1 MMYRHEIEECLER
14 AKQERRIYQRNG
26 KREEADHVSR
36 RIASLERLYKQA
48 RYAYR
53 TPLEESNAYQP
64 K

>member
-1 MMYRHEIEECLER
+1 MMYRHEIEDCLIR
-14 AKQERRIYQRNG
+14 AKRERDIYQRNG

-53 TPLEESNAYQP
+53 TPVEESHAYQH